1 MTISLRSAIPALLC
15 AAGYAGL
22 AGAQGTPA
30 AAAPAASACEPGASQ
45 AVAKATLFLQQAAAS
60 VNAKQDATK
69 PLKLAITALTTPT
82 ALGSWIITLVAVI
95 DVDPCAIF
103 AWRTAMVE
111 PTWI

>member
-1 MTISLRSAIPALLC
+1 MRISLRSAVPALLC
-15 AAGYAGL
+15 VAGV

-30 AAAPAASACEPGASQ
+30 AATPAASACEPGASQ

-82 ALGSWIITLVAVI
+82 KDAKDAADSVGRAFSLGQA
-95 DVDPCAIF
+95 
-103 AWRTAMVE
+103 
-111 PTWI
+111 